1 MGFDSLLGNEQLR
14 ENLNSSIRRGRFSH
28 FYLICGPEGAG
39 KHTLAGLLAAAAVCS
54 GEEKPCG
61 VCPGCRKAAAGL
73 HPDIITVDDPDK
85 KTVSVELIRK
95 AKADIYI
102 RPNEAERKVYVIP
115 RAQDMGPAAQN
126 ALLKVLE
133 EPPAYGVF
141 LLLSDN
147 PEKLLPTVR
156 SRCTELRLHAI
167 PEKQLMG
174 ILKKRFPETQDDTL
188 RAVAVRSGGYLGQ
201 AITLLNAG
209 GNLPEHALQFLSA
222 YGQRSRYGLLRVLA
236 PMEKWKRDPLIAAL
250 EQWRSLVHSALL
262 YRSGVDTPFPAA
274 RQLGE
279 ARSPAELLDTVNRLK
294 KVTEYAQGNVSP
306 AAICGYL
313 VWTLQ

>member
-39 KHTLAGLLAAAAVCS
+39 KHTLAGLLASAAVCT
-54 GEEKPCG
+54 GEKKPCG
-61 VCPGCRKAAAGL
+61 SCSGCRKAAAGM
-73 HPDIITVDDPDK
+73 HPDVITVDDPEK

-141 LLLSDN
+141 LLLTDN

-156 SRCTELRLHAI
+156 SRCTELRLRAL
-167 PEKQLMG
+167 PEAQLMG
-174 ILKKRFPETQDDTL
+174 ILQKQYPDAQIRCGRWPC
-188 RAVAVRSGGYLGQ
+188 
-201 AITLLNAG
+201 
-209 GNLPEHALQFLSA
+209 
-222 YGQRSRYGLLRVLA
+222 
-236 PMEKWKRDPLIAAL
+236 AA
-250 EQWRSLVHSALL
+250 
-262 YRSGVDTPFPAA
+262 
-274 RQLGE
+274 
-279 ARSPAELLDTVNRLK
+279 
-294 KVTEYAQGNVSP
+294 
-306 AAICGYL
+306 AAIWDRPGRFWRKAAVCRSMRCGFCVPMANGTDMRFCRCL
-313 VWTLQ
+313 RLWKSGSGIS

>member
-39 KHTLAGLLAAAAVCS
+39 KHTLAGLLASAAVCT

-61 VCPGCRKAAAGL
+61 SCSGCRKAAAGM
-73 HPDIITVDDPDK
+73 HPDVITVDDPEK

-141 LLLSDN
+141 LLLTDN

-167 PEKQLMG
+167 PEAQLMG
-174 ILKKRFPETQDDTL
+174 ILQKQYPDAQTDTL

-201 AITLLNAG
+201 ARALLEEG
-209 GNLPEHALQFLSA
+209 GSLPEHALRFLRA
-222 YGQRSRYGLLRVLA
+222 YGERDRYALLQVLA
-236 PMEKWKRDPLIAAL
+236 PMEKWKRDQLIAAL

-262 YRSGVDTPFPAA
+262 CRSGVDTPFPAA
-274 RQLGE
+274 RRLGE
-279 ARSPAELLDTVNRLK
+279 SRSPAELRETVDRLK

-313 VWTLQ
+313 IWSLR